1 MALANKYSVM
11 LRHGVDMP
19 LVGIGTSHQGGFSH
33 EAITHAFRI
42 GYRFCDSKYKMAKFI
57 RDPYKPLDHK
67 VPSPRLV
74 DTAQRYGCEQFLAVA
89 IQESKL
95 NRKEIFLTDK
105 VFESIEADRH
115 PDLRSGQETT
125 GQVAAWSR
133 SPKVLGFW
141 APTIWICS
149 CCTGQVPVKKGY
161 G

>member
-42 GYRFCDSKYKMAKFI
+42 GY
-57 RDPYKPLDHK
+57 
-67 VPSPRLV
+67 RLV

-133 SPKVLGFW
+133 SPKVLSSW
-141 APTIWICS
+141 AQTIWICS
-149 CCTGQVPVKKGY
+149 YCTGQVPVKKRLKVLGARWSCY
-161 G
+161 LRRARCVL